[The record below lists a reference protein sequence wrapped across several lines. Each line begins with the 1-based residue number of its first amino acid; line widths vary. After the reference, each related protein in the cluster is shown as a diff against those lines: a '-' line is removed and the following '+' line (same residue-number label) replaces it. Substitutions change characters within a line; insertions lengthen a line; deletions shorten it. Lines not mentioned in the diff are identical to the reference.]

1 MRNPFTHYTLLAKR
15 WAWVMLLG
23 IFLCGGS
30 TYIITKLMPP
40 VYQASALL
48 LVSFNTSNSAAD
60 NTTAAL
66 AVLPTYAQLIKNPA
80 VLQPVLAHHQGLTLD
95 QLSPMISV
103 TPQSNT
109 QVIELDVNN
118 SDPRLAAQLANEVG
132 QSLAHYSNTNLNAT
146 VEVLSA
152 IVPTIPIQPKP
163 SLDAML
169 GALVGL
175 GLALAL
181 IVAFEWFDDRIGH
194 PEEIQELL
202 DVDILT
208 TIPYLSAK
216 QRLRNAEEIP
226 ALAEG
231 CRILSATFNTIQ
243 HSKPFKLVMVTSA
256 LAGEGKSTIVANLG
270 LFLAM
275 SGKRVLLVDADL
287 RHPVL
292 DQHFQLDNHQGLY
305 NVFLEMWGQIQVE
318 LTGQPT
324 EIETLR
330 VLPAGAVPSNPAE
343 LLQSHL
349 VGQVFEQ
356 FKKSSF
362 DYIIFDTPPLLPVAD
377 TLILASY
384 MDATILV
391 VDVSKTPRKILAR
404 ARQILRRTAAPLLGV
419 TVNKSCWPDYGDI
432 RDYLNSM
439 HRQQRP
445 EGPHRSPNIPIA
457 NDTPTLPEQRAKDS
471 KDMST
476 MLKKPANGSY
486 ANGMLNERISNGDAT
501 ILRASPKPRVVP
513 RRPQLTSAAGE
524 QKQQVDPDIT
534 PKSPSTQSSN
544 DSNEH
549 NTPSSKP
556 EDAKFRPLNT
566 VGTDDIANDSS
577 ITGPMPQLQKRNQ

>member
-23 IFLCGGS
+23 ILLCGGS
-30 TYIITKLMPP
+30 TYIVTKLMHP
-40 VYQASALL
+40 VYQATALL

-66 AVLPTYAQLIKNPA
+66 AVLPTYAQLVKNPA
-80 VLQPVLAHHQGLTLD
+80 VLQSVLAHHQGLTLD
-95 QLSPMISV
+95 QLFPMISV

-118 SDPRLAAQLANEVG
+118 SDPQLAAQLATEVG
-132 QSLAHYSNTNLNAT
+132 QSLAQYSDTKLNAT
-146 VEVLSA
+146 VQVLPA

-181 IVAFEWFDDRIGH
+181 IVAFEWLDDRIGH

-208 TIPYLSAK
+208 TIPYLSQK

-256 LAGEGKSTIVANLG
+256 LAGEGKSTIAANLG

-305 NVFLEMWGQIQVE
+305 NVFLEMWAHIQVE
-318 LTGQPT
+318 LVGQPT

-330 VLPAGAVPSNPAE
+330 VLTAGAAPSNPAE
-343 LLQSHL
+343 LLQSGL
-349 VGQVFEQ
+349 VGQLFEL

-391 VDVSKTPRKILAR
+391 VDVSKTSRKILAR
-404 ARQILRRTAAPLLGV
+404 AKQILRRTPATLLGV

-432 RDYLNSM
+432 RDYLNSIE
-439 HRQQRP
+439 HQQRSKA
-445 EGPHRSPNIPIA
+445 PHRSLNIPIT
-457 NDTPTLPEQRAKDS
+457 NDTPTLHEQRAKDS

-476 MLKKPANGSY
+476 MPKKPANASY
-486 ANGMLNERISNGDAT
+486 ANGMLNERISKGDVT
-501 ILRASPKPRVVP
+501 IPRASPRPPVVP
-513 RRPQLTSAAGE
+513 HRPQLKSTSSE

-534 PKSPSTQSSN
+534 PKSPNTPPSN
-544 DSNEH
+544 GSNELH
-549 NTPSSKP
+549 TPRSKP

-566 VGTDDIANDSS
+566 IGTDDIANDSS
-577 ITGPMPQLQKRNQ
+577 ITGPIPQLQKRNQ